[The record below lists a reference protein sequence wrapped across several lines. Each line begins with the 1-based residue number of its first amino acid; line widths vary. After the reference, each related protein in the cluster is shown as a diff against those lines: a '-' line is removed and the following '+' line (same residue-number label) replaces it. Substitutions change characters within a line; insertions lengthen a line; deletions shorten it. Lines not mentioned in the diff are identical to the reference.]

1 MIDQKHDQSKAP
13 KIVAIIQGR
22 MSSSRLPGKVLMDIG
37 GEPMLLRV
45 LKRVKKAKTVD
56 EVWVATTDL
65 PSDDPIA
72 VLCKDSNM
80 SCYRGSTF
88 DVLDRF
94 YQTARAAAAD
104 VVVRIT
110 ADCPLIDP
118 VLIDQTVNA
127 LFTTGADFTTN
138 RLPPPWHRTYP
149 IGMDVE
155 VCWFAGLERA
165 WREAELP
172 HEREHVMP
180 FFYDTPGRF
189 NIHVINAGE
198 DYGQL
203 RWTVDTPEDLE
214 VVRRIYSLLVD
225 SPDFTWRDVLALWRD
240 HPELAAINAE
250 IQHHKF
256 DEVDQRFVSKNNKR
270 KE

>member
-1 MIDQKHDQSKAP
+1 MIDQIQAQPKAS

-45 LKRVKKAKTVD
+45 VRRVQKVKSIQD
-56 EVWVATTDL
+56 VWVATTDQA
-65 PSDDPIA
+65 SDDPL
-72 VLCKDSNM
+72 VYLCKESNLP
-80 SCYRGSTF
+80 CYRGSTF

-94 YQTARAAAAD
+94 YQTARAAGAD

-118 VLIDQTVNA
+118 AVIDRTVNA
-127 LFTTGADFTTN
+127 LFTTGADFTAN
-138 RLPPPWHRTYP
+138 RLPPPWKRTYP

-180 FFYDTPGRF
+180 FFYDAPGRF
-189 NIHVINAGE
+189 NIHVVNAEE

-214 VVRRIYSLLVD
+214 VVRRIYSLLAD
-225 SPDFTWRDVLALWRD
+225 TPDFTWRDVLAVWHD

-250 IQHHKF
+250 VYHHKF
-256 DEVDQRFVSKNNKR
+256 DEVDQRFVSQNTRR
-270 KE
+270 KK